1 MEIIAKF
8 CYVTEKATLSNMDHC
23 PIPFFSQRYRIT
35 DALINK
41 MLITTTFCAFLFF
54 QYACLLL
61 VCIEFYGYF
70 VWKLKFVFTEK
81 RFFHKY
87 VFF

>member
-1 MEIIAKF
+1 MEIIVKF

-23 PIPFFSQRYRIT
+23 LIPFLDQRYRIT
-35 DALINK
+35 DALNNK
-41 MLITTTFCAFLFF
+41 LLVSTTFCAYLFF
-54 QYACLLL
+54 WYAYLVF

-70 VWKLKFVFTEK
+70 FRKWKLIFNEK

-87 VFF
+87 FCF